1 MCEVSD
7 KIKFCTCK
15 AKSTE
20 RLKNY
25 WVFSRF
31 VEEDDFLLNGL
42 ILQPP
47 FVDERMV
54 EMNTAALLKRLNEP
68 DAFDIDLSPK
78 DNDRLLIVLTC
89 KEHFSG
95 EAFHGFEYKEGKWVV
110 CEYDTF
116 EWDFKHREEKFGKVK

>member
-1 MCEVSD
+1 M
-7 KIKFCTCK
+7 
-15 AKSTE
+15 
-20 RLKNY
+20 
-25 WVFSRF
+25 
-31 VEEDDFLLNGL
+31 EEDDFLLNGL

-68 DAFDIDLSPK
+68 DAFDIDFSPK
-78 DNDRLLIVLTC
+78 ENDRLLIVLTC